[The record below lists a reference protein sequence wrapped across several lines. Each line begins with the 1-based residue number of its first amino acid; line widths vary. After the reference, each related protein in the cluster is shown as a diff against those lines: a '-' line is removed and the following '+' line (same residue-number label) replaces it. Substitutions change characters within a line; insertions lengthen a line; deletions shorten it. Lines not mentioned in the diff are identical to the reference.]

1 MTDRQE
7 SSLARFSHWFA
18 IFANLAVVGGII
30 FLGVEIR
37 QNSLMMRAQTRN
49 EIAQT
54 LIEMLASEREPELAG
69 ALRRLF
75 EGAEPM
81 PQDAYYLENSSRALL
96 RLWENMYY
104 QYQSGLFDEAELEAE
119 MVAWDRIMRNQPIN
133 DFWNSYREEYSE
145 GFRTVIDSLV
155 ANHRASQ

>member
-1 MTDRQE
+1 MSE
-7 SSLARFSHWFA
+7 PSSGPSRDFGYWLS

-30 FLGVEIR
+30 FLGVEVR

-54 LIEMLASEREPELAG
+54 VIGILDSEREPGLRD
-69 ALRRLF
+69 ALQRQW
-75 EGAEPM
+75 
-81 PQDAYYLENSSRALL
+81 QDGVVGDQYYLENYSRALL

-104 QYQSGLFDEAELEAE
+104 QYQSGLFDEAEFEAE
-119 MVAWDRIMRNQPIN
+119 MVAWERMTQLPFVI
-133 DFWNSYREEYSE
+133 DFWNLYREEYSE

-155 ANHRASQ
+155 ANKPAIQ